1 MVEPFDGAYRVAPPV
16 TVEDVITEPLST
28 EELRRQVAEVLANYG
43 LSVNE
48 FLKADI
54 DDLETDE
61 LRDLWL
67 IIRGALTP
75 SA

>member
-1 MVEPFDGAYRVAPPV
+1 
-16 TVEDVITEPLST
+16 VITAPISR
-28 EELRRQVAEVLANYG
+28 EELRRQVTEVLDGYG
-43 LSVNE
+43 LSVDE

-54 DDLETDE
+54 DSLESDE

-67 IIRGALTP
+67 IIRGALIP